1 MDIFLVDTK
10 LTKVGRN
17 SSQPK
22 MGFSMPVSL
31 TKRFF
36 RTINAV
42 RLGKVGFDRS
52 KLTAID
58 SSKKLF
64 VSETHTKSCAIDSRI
79 CFLELSMAVQK
90 FCL

>member
-1 MDIFLVDTK
+1 
-10 LTKVGRN
+10 
-17 SSQPK
+17 
-22 MGFSMPVSL
+22 MPVSL

-64 VSETHTKSCAIDSRI
+64 VSETHTKSCAIDCRI
-79 CFLELSMAVQK
+79 CFLELSIAVQK
-90 FCL
+90 FCR